1 MIDDGRGSIDYAEQ
15 GSGPTVVL
23 VPGSWG
29 TRSAWRAV
37 MAALDGRFR
46 FVTTSLLGY
55 GGTVE
60 RRSESDVSITHEADI
75 IEAVIRHAGG
85 AVHLVGHSYG
95 GQACLTVAIRRT
107 APLLSLSLLEPTG
120 VNLLRQAGEFE
131 LHEQISAVR
140 DAYFRAF
147 ESGDAEAARHVIEL
161 HDGEGSF
168 NALPPRVREYI
179 VATTKTNVL
188 DWRSGMDMDEAL
200 SVYRTIAVPSLILRG
215 GRAHPYAARSA
226 EILCAAMPNASLAVV
241 PGAAHSM
248 MNTHAD
254 EVARLVSTHI
264 SKAEPLNK

>member
-1 MIDDGRGSIDYAEQ
+1 MIEDARGHIDYTEE

-55 GGTVE
+55 GGTEE
-60 RRSESDVSITHEADI
+60 RRSESDVSIDHEAAI

-95 GQACLTVAIRRT
+95 ALACLAVAIRR
-107 APLLSLSLLEPTG
+107 AVPLLSLSLLEPTG
-120 VNLLRQAGEFE
+120 VNLLRRAGQFG

-147 ESGDAEAARHVIEL
+147 ASGEKEAARHIIDL

-168 NALPPRVREYI
+168 DALPPRVRDYI
-179 VATTKTNVL
+179 VATTRTNIL
-188 DWRSGMDMDEAL
+188 DWRSGMNMDEPLPA
-200 SVYRTIAVPSLILRG
+200 YAAIAAPSLILRG
-215 GRAHPYAARSA
+215 GRAHPYVARSA
-226 EILCAAMPNASLAVV
+226 EILCAAMPNASLEVV

-248 MNTHAD
+248 MSTHGG
-254 EVARLVSTHI
+254 EVARLIRTHI
-264 SKAEPLNK
+264 SKAEPPNK